1 MNPNTYVLPDAAVWV
16 NASNGFLPL
25 VEPRNTLVVCAGI
38 FLVAFSI
45 LLLFAFRWYRFTT
58 FDTRKNDYKSRS
70 AIPPNPPGAILIP
83 LTVLA
88 FPMALLF
95 GYVCTLAS
103 SAWWVSGAFDCSDA
117 TPFVNA
123 RISVSKPD
131 SNLCFTTA
139 VRSATDGLNTGVQQV
154 TTDAARSVGLPRIN
168 GGAR

>member
-1 MNPNTYVLPDAAVWV
+1 MNPNTYVPPDAAVWV

-38 FLVAFSI
+38 FLVALSI

-58 FDTRKNDYKSRS
+58 FDTRRS
-70 AIPPNPPGAILIP
+70 AIPPSAPGAILIP

-88 FPMALLF
+88 LPIALLF
-95 GYVCTLAS
+95 GYLCALAS

>member
-1 MNPNTYVLPDAAVWV
+1 MNPNAYVPPDAAVWV

-25 VEPRNTLVVCAGI
+25 VEPRNTLIVCAGI

-58 FDTRKNDYKSRS
+58 FDFKNEVSPVENQPS
-70 AIPPNPPGAILIP
+70 LPGVILIP
-83 LTVLA
+83 LTVV
-88 FPMALLF
+88 ALPIALVF
-95 GYVCTLAS
+95 GYLSALAS
-103 SAWWVSGAFDCSDA
+103 SAWWVSGAFDCSAA
-117 TPFVNA
+117 TPFVHA

-154 TTDAARSVGLPRIN
+154 TTDVARSAGLPPTN